1 MRRVRAPMTP
11 MPDDTAADTSHA
23 TLMKS
28 KGGLRRVINATRY
41 SMQGFAAA
49 WRDEHAFRQE
59 LIVVIP
65 LVVAAAVIPGLTLTQ
80 RALLIGSALLV
91 LIAELLNSAVEAV
104 VDLVTV
110 EHHELA
116 KKAKDIGS
124 AAVFLAF
131 TNAGVLWALIL
142 AERFLR

>member
-1 MRRVRAPMTP
+1 
-11 MPDDTAADTSHA
+11 MPDLDADKSPNHA

-28 KGGLRRVINATRY
+28 KGGLARVFNATRY
-41 SMQGFAAA
+41 SLQGLAAA

-59 LIVVIP
+59 LMVVTPMVI
-65 LVVAAAVIPGLTLTQ
+65 AAVAIPGLSLTQ
-80 RALLIGSALLV
+80 RALLIGSGLLV
-91 LIAELLNSAVEAV
+91 LIVELLNSAVEAV

-131 TNAGVLWALIL
+131 ANAGVLWALIL
-142 AERFLR
+142 AERFIK

>member
-1 MRRVRAPMTP
+1 
-11 MPDDTAADTSHA
+11 
-23 TLMKS
+23 MKS
-28 KGGLRRVINATRY
+28 KGGLRRVLNATRY

-59 LIVVIP
+59 LFMVLP
-65 LVVAAAVIPGLTLTQ
+65 LLAAAAIIPGLSLTQ
-80 RALLIGSALLV
+80 RAILIGSGLLI

-131 TNAGVLWALIL
+131 ANAGVLWVLVLI
-142 AERFLR
+142 ERFSR